1 MIIITAKLSFRVL
14 FLTRCQCLNITA
26 KCILLLPKYYT
37 RYTEPS
43 FPGDP
48 ASMVALQVI
57 RSRRK
62 TAASHATSL
71 QCNFELYIDLYIMYN
86 IFYIYVVTLL
96 K

>member
-1 MIIITAKLSFRVL
+1 M
-14 FLTRCQCLNITA
+14 
-26 KCILLLPKYYT
+26 LLLPKYYT

-48 ASMVALQVI
+48 ASSLPTIVSLQVI

-86 IFYIYVVTLL
+86 IDYIYVATLL